1 MGQASEKFWINC
13 SAIDVY
19 VAPSVTTVLLIDA
32 SGKQL
37 WQAGGP
43 RVSREWISAIIPVS
57 IALDA
62 GLCGTAAFLK
72 ERVIVPDVATEPN
85 WPDQFRDLAIRN
97 GIRAAWSE
105 PILTKNNEVLGTFA
119 LYSHDSRVPSEEDL
133 AIIEG
138 AGHIARIAVERKRS
152 QEALQAALETIKNSE
167 TNLRRVID
175 TIPTLAWCNSPDG
188 PNEFLNK
195 RWHEYTG
202 RSHEESTGW
211 GWQAAFHPEDVP
223 PMMKKWRELLISG
236 EPGEIEARLRR
247 FDGVY
252 RWFLIC
258 VEPLHDEA
266 GRIVRWYGTST
277 DIEDRKQAEDRLRQ
291 ENVALKRAEE
301 KIRRQEA

>member
-1 MGQASEKFWINC
+1 MIGDGASLREVLDQLC

-19 VAPSVTTVLLIDA
+19 VAPSVTTVLLMDA

-152 QEALQAALETIKNSE
+152 QDYQE
-167 TNLRRVID
+167 LRD
-175 TIPTLAWCNSPDG
+175 QS
-188 PNEFLNK
+188 
-195 RWHEYTG
+195 
-202 RSHEESTGW
+202 S
-211 GWQAAFHPEDVP
+211 
-223 PMMKKWRELLISG
+223 SG
-236 EPGEIEARLRR
+236 
-247 FDGVY
+247 D
-252 RWFLIC
+252 
-258 VEPLHDEA
+258 
-266 GRIVRWYGTST
+266 
-277 DIEDRKQAEDRLRQ
+277 
-291 ENVALKRAEE
+291 
-301 KIRRQEA
+301 